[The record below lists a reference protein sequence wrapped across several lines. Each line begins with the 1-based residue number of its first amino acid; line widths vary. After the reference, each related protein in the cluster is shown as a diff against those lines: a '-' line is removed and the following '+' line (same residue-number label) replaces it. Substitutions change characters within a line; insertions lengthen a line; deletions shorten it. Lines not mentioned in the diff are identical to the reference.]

1 MSAAFRAET
10 AAHWCGGAL
19 LRGDAA
25 AQFEGVETDTRRPLA
40 GKLFVAI
47 RGPRHDAH
55 AFLDAALAGGAAGLL
70 VQRGAAVPAQ
80 ARVPVIAA
88 ADTTAALGALAKGH
102 RAEFN
107 GPVVAITGSNGK
119 TSTKEMCAAIL
130 SRCGPALKTPGNL
143 NNAYGLPLS
152 LLARESRHRALVVE
166 IGMNQRGE
174 IAQLAEIAAPTVG
187 VITNVGSAHIGQ
199 LGSLEEIALEK
210 GDLVAGLP
218 ETASAVLNAGNARA
232 AAQAERCRAR
242 VLRFGLDS
250 AAPPLSVC
258 ARKVNACAGRF
269 SFEMQI
275 GAELCA
281 AREAA
286 HTGGWLPVSVTGL
299 AAEAVENALAAA
311 TAALAA
317 GAAPEQVQ
325 QGLADYAPPAGRMS
339 PLALPGGAHCIDD
352 SYNANP
358 QSTAAALRALARV
371 KEDGRGIFVLGDMG
385 ELGDC
390 AEAAHRSAGELA
402 AALKLDGF
410 FALGR
415 FAETAAAA
423 ARAAGMA
430 AEAARACESH
440 AEAAAR
446 ASRELSAGDWVL
458 VKGSRAMNMER
469 VVEALRQGEAG

>member
-1 MSAAFRAET
+1 MSAAAFRAET
-10 AAHWCGGAL
+10 AAQWCGGAL

-25 AQFEGVETDTRRPLA
+25 VQFAGVETDTRRPLA

-55 AFLDAALAGGAAGLL
+55 GFLDAALSAGAAGLL
-70 VQRGAAVPAQ
+70 VERGAAVPAQ
-80 ARVPVIAA
+80 TRVPVIAV

-130 SRCGPALKTPGNL
+130 SRCGPTLKTPGNL

-152 LLARESRHRALVVE
+152 LLAREAGHRAMVVE

-199 LGSLEEIALEK
+199 LGSLAEIALEK

-218 ETASAVLNAGNARA
+218 ETASAVLNAGDSRA

-242 VLRFGLDS
+242 VLRFGFDS
-250 AAPPLSVC
+250 AAPLSVC
-258 ARKVNACAGRF
+258 ARKVRACAGRF
-269 SFEMQI
+269 AFEMQI
-275 GAELCA
+275 GAELRA
-281 AREAA
+281 ARKAA
-286 HTGGWLPVSVTGL
+286 DAPGDWLPVSVTGL

-325 QGLADYAPPAGRMS
+325 QGLADYAPPAGRMA

-371 KEDGRGIFVLGDMG
+371 KQGGRGIFVLGDMG

-390 AEAAHRSAGELA
+390 ADAAHRSAGELA

-430 AEAARACESH
+430 AETARACESH

-446 ASRELSAGDWVL
+446 AGQGLAAGDWVL
-458 VKGSRAMNMER
+458 VKGSRAMRMER
-469 VVEALRQGEAG
+469 VVEALRGEKG

>member
-10 AAHWCGGAL
+10 AAQWCGGAL

-25 AQFEGVETDTRRPLA
+25 AQLCGVETDTRRPLA

-55 AFLDAALAGGAAGLL
+55 AFLDAALSAGAAGLL
-70 VQRGAAVPAQ
+70 VERGAAVPARAQ
-80 ARVPVIAA
+80 VPVIAA

-102 RAEFN
+102 RAEFH

-130 SRCGPALKTPGNL
+130 SRCGPTLKTPGNL

-152 LLARESRHRALVVE
+152 LLAREAAHRAMVVE

-199 LGSLEEIALEK
+199 LGSLAEIALEK

-218 ETASAVLNAGNARA
+218 ETASAVLNAGDARA
-232 AAQAERCRAR
+232 AAQAKRCRAR

-250 AAPPLSVC
+250 AAPLSVC
-258 ARKVNACAGRF
+258 ARKVRACAGRF
-269 SFEMQI
+269 AFEMQI
-275 GAELCA
+275 GAELRP
-281 AREAA
+281 ARDADA
-286 HTGGWLPVSVTGL
+286 PGDWLPVSVAGL

-317 GAAPEQVQ
+317 GASPEQVQ
-325 QGLADYAPPAGRMS
+325 QGLADYAPPAGRMA

-371 KEDGRGIFVLGDMG
+371 KESGRGIFVLGDMG

-390 AEAAHRSAGELA
+390 AAAAHRSAGELA

-430 AEAARACESH
+430 ATAARACDSH
-440 AEAAAR
+440 AEAAAH
-446 ASRELSAGDWVL
+446 AGRELAAGDWVL
-458 VKGSRAMNMER
+458 VKGSRAMRMER
-469 VVEALRQGEAG
+469 VVEALRGEAG

>member
-1 MSAAFRAET
+1 MSAAAFRAQT
-10 AAHWCGGAL
+10 AAQWCGGEL

-25 AQFEGVETDTRRPLA
+25 ALLAGVETDTRRPLA

-47 RGPRHDAH
+47 RGPHHDAH
-55 AFLDAALAGGAAGLL
+55 AFLEAALEGGAAGLL
-70 VQRGAAVPAQ
+70 VQRGAAIPAQ
-80 ARVPVIAA
+80 AAVPVIAA

-130 SRCGPALKTPGNL
+130 SRCGPTLKTPGNL

-152 LLARESRHRALVVE
+152 LLARETQHHALVVE

-199 LGSLEEIALEK
+199 LGSLEEIAMEK

-218 ETASAVLNAGNARA
+218 ETASAVLNAGDARV
-232 AAQAERCRAR
+232 AAQAQRCRAR

-250 AAPPLSVC
+250 AAQLSVC
-258 ARKVNACAGRF
+258 ARKVRACAGRF
-269 SFEMQI
+269 AFEMQI
-275 GAELCA
+275 GAALRP
-281 AREAA
+281 AREESAQD
-286 HTGGWLPVSVTGL
+286 WLPVSVTGL

-339 PLALPGGAHCIDD
+339 PVALPNGAHCIDD

-371 KEDGRGIFVLGDMG
+371 KGRGRGVFVLGDMG

-390 AEAAHRSAGELA
+390 ALTAHRSAGELA
-402 AALKLDGF
+402 AVLKLDGF

-423 ARAAGMA
+423 ARDAGMA
-430 AEAARACESH
+430 AHAARACESH

-446 ASRELSAGDWVL
+446 AARELSAGDWVL
-458 VKGSRAMNMER
+458 VKGSRAMGMER
-469 VVEALRQGEAG
+469 VVQALRGETG

>member
-1 MSAAFRAET
+1 MSAAAFRAET
-10 AAHWCGGAL
+10 AAQWCGGAL

-25 AQFEGVETDTRRPLA
+25 AQLCGVETDTRRPLD

-47 RGPRHDAH
+47 RGPHHDAH
-55 AFLDAALAGGAAGLL
+55 AFLDAALSAGAAGLL
-70 VQRGAAVPAQ
+70 VQRGAALPAR
-80 ARVPVIAA
+80 AGVPVIAVD
-88 ADTTAALGALAKGH
+88 DTTAALGALAKGH

-130 SRCGPALKTPGNL
+130 SRCGPTLKTPGNL

-152 LLARESRHRALVVE
+152 LLARQPGHRAMVVE

-199 LGSLEEIALEK
+199 LGSLAEIALEK

-218 ETASAVLNAGNARA
+218 ETASAVLNAGDPRA
-232 AAQAERCRAR
+232 AAQAGRCRAR

-250 AAPPLSVC
+250 DAPLSVC
-258 ARKVNACAGRF
+258 ARKVRACAGRF
-269 SFEMQI
+269 VFEMQI
-275 GAELCA
+275 GAELRPARDA
-281 AREAA
+281 AAP
-286 HTGGWLPVSVTGL
+286 GDWLPVSVTGL

-325 QGLADYAPPAGRMS
+325 QGLADYAPPAGRMA

-371 KEDGRGIFVLGDMG
+371 KGGGRGIFVLGDMG

-390 AEAAHRSAGELA
+390 AAAAHRSAGELA

-430 AEAARACESH
+430 ATAARACGSH
-440 AEAAAR
+440 AEAAAHAGR
-446 ASRELSAGDWVL
+446 GLAAGDWVL
-458 VKGSRAMNMER
+458 VKGSRAMRMER
-469 VVEALRQGEAG
+469 VVEALRGEAD